1 MARVANRFERGSG
14 VYACGCCGR
23 STRSTG
29 RGDNELVK
37 MCAECYDL
45 GGEENSL
52 SDTGDFYDSPAN
64 VLAMIEAV
72 GARGGNASV
81 WDGLK
86 AKALAKVNGSAA

>member
-1 MARVANRFERGSG
+1 MARVANRFERGSAM
-14 VYACGCCGR
+14 YACGCCGR
-23 STRSTG
+23 NTRSTG

-64 VLAMIEAV
+64 VLAMIAAV
-72 GARGGNASV
+72 AASGGNASV
-81 WDGLK
+81 WDGIK
-86 AKALAKVNGSAA
+86 ARAEAKIAAGA